1 MSDANDTPG
10 GSELSWLDATG
21 QAALVASGEV
31 SPRELVEAA
40 IARAERL
47 NPALNA
53 IIHEFYEEAVA
64 SADDVPEAA
73 PLRGVPFLF
82 KDLGA
87 CLAGQPLNSGSRILK
102 ALDFRAP
109 LDTALALKFRDAGL
123 VTIGKTNTPE
133 FGIVPTTEPTAW
145 GATLNPW
152 DPTRS
157 PGGSSGGSGAA
168 VASGIVPLAHA
179 NDGGGSIRIPASANG
194 LVGLKP
200 SRARVSEAPYV
211 GDSMS
216 GLVSEFVLARSVR
229 DVALVLDL
237 VHGPE
242 PGDPYAAAPPE
253 RSYREELGA
262 GTGRLTIA
270 VLTESLTGDSVN
282 PEVVEAVD
290 VVAGQLEGLGHEIVK
305 PELPMSGQEM
315 ELYET
320 FITRWAAGVADTANT
335 IEMIL
340 GRELVPD
347 DVEPLTWALAE
358 RGRRESGAEYLSAV
372 NRHQLLSRMVAGIYL
387 GGVDLVMT
395 PTLTD
400 VPVPLGTFD
409 DSGPDPMAAMD
420 TARGLCA
427 FTGIFNATGQPAI
440 SLPLAVSGSGL
451 PVGIQF
457 VAPIW
462 REDLL
467 IRLASSLEEALP
479 WADRRPPE
487 PNGGAAS

>member
-1 MSDANDTPG
+1 MNPNAE
-10 GSELSWLDATG
+10 ELNWLDATG
-21 QAALVASGEV
+21 QAELVASREV

-40 IARAERL
+40 VRRAEAV
-47 NPALNA
+47 NPMLNA
-53 IIHEFYEEAVA
+53 IIHEFYEEAVET
-64 SADDVPEAA
+64 ADSVAEGA
-73 PLRGVPFLF
+73 PFRGVPFLF

-102 ALDFRAP
+102 ALDFKAP

-152 DPTRS
+152 DTTRS

-168 VASGIVPLAHA
+168 VASGIVPIAHA

-200 SRARVSEAPYV
+200 SRARISEAPYV

-216 GLVSEFVLARSVR
+216 GLVSEFIVSRSVR
-229 DVALVLDL
+229 DVAGVLDL

-253 RSYREELGA
+253 RPYVEELGVD
-262 GTGRLTIA
+262 TGRLTIA
-270 VLTESLTGDSVN
+270 VLTDSLTGDPIA
-282 PEVVEAVD
+282 PEVVAAVD
-290 VVAGQLEGLGHEIVK
+290 GVASKLEGLGHEVVK

-340 GRELVPD
+340 GRALVPD

-358 RGRRESGAEYLSAV
+358 RGRRESGADYLSAV

-420 TARGLCA
+420 RARGLCA

-440 SLPLAVSGSGL
+440 SLPLAVSEAGL
-451 PVGIQF
+451 PIGIQF

-462 REDLL
+462 REDVL
-467 IRLASSLEEALP
+467 IRLASGLEEALP
-479 WADRRPPE
+479 WSERRPPE
-487 PNGGAAS
+487 PGAGEVGA

>member
-1 MSDANDTPG
+1 MADR
-10 GSELSWLDATG
+10 ELNWLDATA
-21 QAALVASGEV
+21 QADLVASGEV

-40 IARAERL
+40 VERAEEV
-47 NPALNA
+47 NPSLNA
-53 IIHEFYEEAVA
+53 IIHEFYDQAVA
-64 SADDVPEAA
+64 EADSVAEDRPF
-73 PLRGVPFLF
+73 RGVPFLF

-87 CLAGQPLNSGSRILK
+87 CLAGQPLNSGSRVLK
-102 ALDFRAP
+102 ALDFKAP
-109 LDTALALKFRDAGL
+109 LDTALGLKFRDAGL

-133 FGIVPTTEPTAW
+133 FGIVPTTEPKAW

-152 DPTRS
+152 DRTRS
-157 PGGSSGGSGAA
+157 PGGSSGGSAAA
-168 VASGIVPLAHA
+168 VAAGIVPIAHA

-200 SRARVSEAPYV
+200 SRARISEAPYV

-216 GLVSEFVLARSVR
+216 GLVSEFIVARSIR
-229 DVALVLDL
+229 DVAGILDL

-242 PGDPYAAAPPE
+242 PGDPYAAAPPV
-253 RSYREELGA
+253 RPYREEIESDP
-262 GTGRLTIA
+262 GRLTIA
-270 VLTESLTGDSVN
+270 VLTDSLTGD
-282 PEVVEAVD
+282 EVSAEIVEAVEG
-290 VVAGQLEGLGHEIVK
+290 VAAELEALGHEIVR

-320 FITRWAAGVADTANT
+320 FVTRWAAGVADNANT
-335 IEMIL
+335 VEMIL
-340 GRELVPD
+340 GRDLVPE
-347 DVEPLTWALAE
+347 DVEPLTWALTE
-358 RGRRESGAEYLSAV
+358 RGRRESGADYLNAV
-372 NRHQLLSRMVAGIYL
+372 NRHQLLARIVAGIYL

-400 VPVPLGTFD
+400 VPLPLGSFD
-409 DSGPDPMAAMD
+409 DSGPDPMVAMD
-420 TARGLCA
+420 LARGLCA

-440 SLPLAVSGSGL
+440 SLPLAMSRTGL
-451 PVGIQF
+451 PIGIQF

-467 IRLASSLEEALP
+467 LGFSSRLEEALP

-487 PNGGAAS
+487 PIGGESS

>member
-1 MSDANDTPG
+1 MNDSTGDA
-10 GSELSWLDATG
+10 ELTWLDATG
-21 QAALVASGEV
+21 QAEMVESGEV

-40 IARAERL
+40 VTRAEAV
-47 NPALNA
+47 NPTLNA
-53 IIHEFYEEAVA
+53 IIHEFYEQAAE
-64 SADDVPEAA
+64 SADAVPEGK
-73 PLRGVPFLF
+73 PFRGVPFLF

-102 ALDFRAP
+102 ALDFKAP

-145 GATLNPW
+145 GPTLNPW
-152 DPTRS
+152 DLSRS

-168 VASGIVPLAHA
+168 VASGIVPIAHA

-216 GLVSEFVLARSVR
+216 GLVSEFILARSVR
-229 DVALVLDL
+229 DVAGVLDL

-242 PGDPYAAAPPE
+242 PGDPYAAAPPV
-253 RSYREELGA
+253 RPYMDELRTDPGS
-262 GTGRLTIA
+262 LTIA
-270 VLTESLTGDSVN
+270 VLTDSLTGDPVS
-282 PEVVEAVD
+282 PEIVETVEGMAR
-290 VVAGQLEGLGHEIVK
+290 QLEGLGHEIMT
-305 PELPMSGQEM
+305 PELPVSGQEM

-400 VPVPLGTFD
+400 IPVPLGSFD

-420 TARGLCA
+420 RARGLCA

-440 SLPLAVSGSGL
+440 SLPLAVSETGL
-451 PVGIQF
+451 PIGIQF

-462 REDLL
+462 REDVL
-467 IRLASSLEEALP
+467 IRLASSLEQALP
-479 WADRRPPE
+479 WSDRRPPE
-487 PNGGAAS
+487 PFGGGAES